1 MLDLRCGAWAP
12 EHKGSVVMAHGL
24 SCPAARRTTPQQRV
38 VLCAHVPSHVWLLAT
53 LQTVTHQAPL
63 SMEFSRQE
71 YWSGFPF
78 PSPGDLP
85 NPGIKPG
92 FPALQAN
99 SLPSEPPP
107 ESPALEDRF
116 LNTGPPGNSPKTF
129 SKVRKLQAW
138 THYIYTYMSM
148 CMCVL
153 VAQSCP
159 TLCDSS
165 DCNSPG
171 SSVHGILQA
180 TVLEWVAMPSSR
192 GSSWPRDRS

>member
-1 MLDLRCGAWAP
+1 
-12 EHKGSVVMAHGL
+12 
-24 SCPAARRTTPQQRV
+24 
-38 VLCAHVPSHVWLLAT
+38 
-53 LQTVTHQAPL
+53 
-63 SMEFSRQE
+63 MEFSRQE

-153 VAQSCP
+153 VSQSYP

-171 SSVHGILQA
+171 SSVHGDSPGKNTGVGSHALLQGIFP
-180 TVLEWVAMPSSR
+180 TQ
-192 GSSWPRDRS
+192 GSNPGLPHDRWIFYHLCHLWTNSFQNF

>member
-1 MLDLRCGAWAP
+1 
-12 EHKGSVVMAHGL
+12 
-24 SCPAARRTTPQQRV
+24 
-38 VLCAHVPSHVWLLAT
+38 
-53 LQTVTHQAPL
+53 
-63 SMEFSRQE
+63 MEFSRQE

-171 SSVHGILQA
+171 SSVHGTSQA
-180 TVLEWVAMPSSR
+180 SILEWVSISFSR
-192 GSSWPRDRS
+192 GSSWLRDQTHISWIGRKILYHLATWETLGLCRKVFKHLIKLPNVF